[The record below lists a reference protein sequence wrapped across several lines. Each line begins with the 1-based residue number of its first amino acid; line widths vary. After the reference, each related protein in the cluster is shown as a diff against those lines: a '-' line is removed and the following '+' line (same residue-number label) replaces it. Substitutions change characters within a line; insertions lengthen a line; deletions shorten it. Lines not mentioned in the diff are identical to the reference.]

1 MNIIMFNDR
10 CNLTELTLQGYK
22 NKTRRAEKKM
32 QKFISDYE
40 ENRRPFEIRRTK
52 IIADGNGGYGL
63 LQVDTPD
70 DCFVMPTQYKVGE
83 IVAVAQCYKNAGID
97 PHTTVSVID
106 EGQNMFTPVPAIDS
120 VGWTN
125 KMFVRA
131 DLMQHHIK
139 ITGIDL
145 ERLQDISDED
155 CLAEGVLEYRCM
167 IGFAGEYVIKVNN
180 KPLLFHTPRK
190 AFAALI
196 DKVSG
201 KGTWESNPWVVVYDY
216 KVVD

>member
-40 ENRRPFEIRRTK
+40 ENRRPFVIRRTK
-52 IIADGNGGYGL
+52 VIACGNGGYGL

-70 DCFVMPTQYKVGE
+70 DCFFMPTQYKVGE
-83 IVAVAQCYKNAGID
+83 VVAVAQCYKEIFPDADFEMVG
-97 PHTTVSVID
+97 TEFMT
-106 EGQNMFTPVPAIDS
+106 ETA
-120 VGWTN
+120 GWTN

-131 DLMQHHIK
+131 DLMPHHIK

-155 CLAEGVLEYRCM
+155 CLAEGVLKYRCM
-167 IGFAGEYVIKVNN
+167 FGFAGEYVIKVNN

>member
-40 ENRRPFEIRRTK
+40 ENRRPFEIRRTQ

-63 LQVDTPD
+63 LLVDTPD
-70 DCFVMPTQYKVGE
+70 DCFFMPTQYKVGE
-83 IVAVAQCYKNAGID
+83 VVAVAQCYKEIFPDADFEMVG
-97 PHTTVSVID
+97 TEFMT
-106 EGQNMFTPVPAIDS
+106 ETA
-120 VGWTN
+120 GWTN

-131 DLMQHHIK
+131 DLMLHHIK

-155 CLAEGVLEYRCM
+155 CLAEGVLKYRCM

>member
-40 ENRRPFEIRRTK
+40 ENRRPFEIRRTQ

-63 LQVDTPD
+63 LLVDTPD
-70 DCFVMPTQYKVGE
+70 DCFFMPTQYKVGE
-83 IVAVAQCYKNAGID
+83 VVAVAQCYKEIFPDADFEMVG
-97 PHTTVSVID
+97 TEFMT
-106 EGQNMFTPVPAIDS
+106 ETA
-120 VGWTN
+120 GWTN

-131 DLMQHHIK
+131 DLMPHHIK

>member
-40 ENRRPFEIRRTK
+40 ENRRPFEIRRTQ

-63 LQVDTPD
+63 LLVDTPD
-70 DCFVMPTQYKVGE
+70 DCFFMPTQYKVGE
-83 IVAVAQCYKNAGID
+83 VVAVAQCYKEIFPDADFEMVG
-97 PHTTVSVID
+97 TEFMT
-106 EGQNMFTPVPAIDS
+106 ETA
-120 VGWTN
+120 GWTN

-131 DLMQHHIK
+131 DLMPHHIK

-201 KGTWESNPWVVVYDY
+201 RGTWESNPWVVVYDY

>member
-40 ENRRPFEIRRTK
+40 ENRRPFEIRRTQ

-63 LQVDTPD
+63 LLVDTPD
-70 DCFVMPTQYKVGE
+70 DCFFMPTQYKVGE
-83 IVAVAQCYKNAGID
+83 VVAIAQAYRDLPAPPSKPLSAFY
-97 PHTTVSVID
+97 
-106 EGQNMFTPVPAIDS
+106 EGFSQIEKLKKMA
-120 VGWTN
+120 GWTN

-131 DLMQHHIK
+131 DLMVHHIK

-155 CLAEGVLEYRCM
+155 CLAEGVLKYRCM

>member
-22 NKTRRAEKKM
+22 NKTRRAEKKL

-52 IIADGNGGYGL
+52 IIAAGNGGYGL

-70 DCFVMPTQYKVGE
+70 DCFFMPTQYKVGE
-83 IVAVAQCYKNAGID
+83 VVAVAQCYKEIFPDADFEMVG
-97 PHTTVSVID
+97 TEFMT
-106 EGQNMFTPVPAIDS
+106 ETA
-120 VGWTN
+120 GWTN

-131 DLMQHHIK
+131 DLMPHHIK

-155 CLAEGVLEYRCM
+155 CLAEGVLKYRCM

-190 AFAALI
+190 AFATLI

>member
-22 NKTRRAEKKM
+22 NKTRRAEKKI

-40 ENRRPFEIRRTK
+40 KNRRPFVIRRTK
-52 IIADGNGGYGL
+52 IIAAGNGGYGL

-70 DCFVMPTQYKVGE
+70 DCFFMPTQYKVGE
-83 IVAVAQCYKNAGID
+83 VVAVAQCYKEIFPDADFEMVG
-97 PHTTVSVID
+97 TEFMT
-106 EGQNMFTPVPAIDS
+106 ETA
-120 VGWTN
+120 GWTN

-131 DLMQHHIK
+131 DLMPHHIK

-201 KGTWESNPWVVVYDY
+201 KGTWEGNPWVVVYDY

>member
-22 NKTRRAEKKM
+22 NKTRRAEKKL

-40 ENRRPFEIRRTK
+40 KNRRPFEIRRIK
-52 IIADGNGGYGL
+52 VIACGNGGYGL

-70 DCFVMPTQYKVGE
+70 DCFFMPTQYKVGE
-83 IVAVAQCYKNAGID
+83 VVAIAQCYKDAGID
-97 PHTTVSVID
+97 PNTIIKMKE
-106 EGQNMFTPVPAIDS
+106 EGQNMFTPVRAIDS
-120 VGWTN
+120 AGWTN

-131 DLMQHHIK
+131 DLMPHHIK

-155 CLAEGVLEYRCM
+155 CLAEGVLKYRCM

>member
-22 NKTRRAEKKM
+22 NKTRRAEKKL

-40 ENRRPFEIRRTK
+40 KNRRPFEIRRTK
-52 IIADGNGGYGL
+52 VIACSNGGYGL

-70 DCFVMPTQYKVGE
+70 DCFFMPTQYKVGE
-83 IVAVAQCYKNAGID
+83 VVAIAQCYKEIFPDADFKMVG
-97 PHTTVSVID
+97 TEFMT
-106 EGQNMFTPVPAIDS
+106 ETA
-120 VGWTN
+120 GWTN

-201 KGTWESNPWVVVYDY
+201 KGTWERNLWVFAYSFELV
-216 KVVD
+216 K

>member
-52 IIADGNGGYGL
+52 IIAAGNGGYGL
-63 LQVDTPD
+63 LAVDTPD

-83 IVAVAQCYKNAGID
+83 VVAVAQCYKEIFPDADFEMVG
-97 PHTTVSVID
+97 TEFMT
-106 EGQNMFTPVPAIDS
+106 ETA
-120 VGWTN
+120 GWTN

-131 DLMQHHIK
+131 DLIQHHIK

-155 CLAEGVLEYRCM
+155 CLAEGVLKYRCM

-180 KPLLFHTPRK
+180 KPLLFNTPRK

-201 KGTWESNPWVVVYDY
+201 RGTWESNPWVVVYDY

>member
-52 IIADGNGGYGL
+52 IIAAGNGGYGL
-63 LQVDTPD
+63 LAVDTPD

-83 IVAVAQCYKNAGID
+83 VVAVAQCYKEIFPDADFEMVG
-97 PHTTVSVID
+97 TEFMT
-106 EGQNMFTPVPAIDS
+106 ETA
-120 VGWTN
+120 GWTN

-131 DLMQHHIK
+131 DLIQHHIK

-201 KGTWESNPWVVVYDY
+201 RGTWESNPWVVVYDY

>member
-10 CNLTELTLQGYK
+10 CNLTELTMQGYK
-22 NKTRRAEKKM
+22 NKTRRAE
-32 QKFISDYE
+32 QKLKAFLIDYQARY
-40 ENRRPFEIRRTK
+40 RRHFEVLESK
-52 IIADGNGGYGL
+52 IIGDNNDGW

-70 DCFVMPTQYKVGE
+70 GLFFIPTQYKVGE
-83 IVAVAQCYKNAGID
+83 VVAIAQCYKDAGID
-97 PHTTVSVID
+97 PNTIIKMKE
-106 EGQNMFTPVPAIDS
+106 EGQNMFTPVRAIDS
-120 VGWTN
+120 AGWTN

-131 DLMQHHIK
+131 DLMPHHIK

-155 CLAEGVLEYRCM
+155 CLAEGVLKYRCM

-180 KPLLFHTPRK
+180 KPSLFHTPRK

-201 KGTWESNPWVVVYDY
+201 KGTWESNP
-216 KVVD
+216 

>member
-52 IIADGNGGYGL
+52 IIAAGNGGYGL

-70 DCFVMPTQYKVGE
+70 DCFFMPTQYKVGE
-83 IVAVAQCYKNAGID
+83 VVAVAQCYKEIFPDADFEMVG
-97 PHTTVSVID
+97 TEFMT
-106 EGQNMFTPVPAIDS
+106 ETA
-120 VGWTN
+120 GWTN

-131 DLMQHHIK
+131 DLMPHHIK

-201 KGTWESNPWVVVYDY
+201 RGTWESNPWVVVYDY

>member
-1 MNIIMFNDR
+1 MNIIMFNNR

-52 IIADGNGGYGL
+52 IIAAGNGGYGL

-70 DCFVMPTQYKVGE
+70 DCFFMPTQYKVGE
-83 IVAVAQCYKNAGID
+83 VVAVAQCYKEIFPDADFEMVG
-97 PHTTVSVID
+97 TEFMT
-106 EGQNMFTPVPAIDS
+106 ETA
-120 VGWTN
+120 GWTN

-155 CLAEGVLEYRCM
+155 CLAEGVLKYRCM